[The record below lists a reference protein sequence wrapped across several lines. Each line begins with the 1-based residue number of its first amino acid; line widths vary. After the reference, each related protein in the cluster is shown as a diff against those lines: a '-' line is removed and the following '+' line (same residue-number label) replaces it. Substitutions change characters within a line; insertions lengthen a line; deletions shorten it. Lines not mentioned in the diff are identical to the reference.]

1 MSLFDSTPPATADFG
16 SAKRPLAE
24 RMRPERLEDFIG
36 QEHILGPGK
45 PLRRQI
51 ERDELTSIILW
62 GPPGVGKT
70 TLAQLIARLTR
81 CEFIPFS
88 AVLSGIKE
96 IKAVMADAERLRRMG
111 RRTILFIDEIHRF
124 NKAQQDAF
132 LPYVER
138 GDIILIGAT
147 TENPSF
153 EVISA
158 LLSRSRVYA
167 LRGAHR
173 AGDRDLLQ
181 RALPAR
187 AGCDA
192 SDATCWNRSPSTP
205 MATRARPT
213 TRWKPRRPHRNG
225 GELSGSRRA
234 GRHAAQ
240 SRCSTTRRGEEHFNL
255 ISALH
260 KSVRSSDADA
270 ALYWLTR
277 MLEAGEDRLYIAR
290 RLIRMASEDIGL
302 ADPRALE
309 QAIAAMQA
317 VHFLGIPEGDLAL
330 AQAAIYLSVAPKSD
344 AAYRAMGAVRED
356 VQNTIAEP
364 VPMNLRNAPTRSH
377 ESVGIRR
384 GLPARAQVR
393 RRHGGYGMPAA
404 LVRRAAILP
413 PDRPRHGKAHRRTP
427 GRDPAAA
434 PSERAIG
441 LPACRQPTRT
451 ASADAHAAGIA
462 QILFLNLQIQISG
475 LSRIERT

>member
-1 MSLFDSTPPATADFG
+1 VSLFDNTPPEPARTD
-16 SAKRPLAE
+16 AKRPLAE
-24 RMRPERLEDFIG
+24 RMRPERLEDYIG

-51 ERDELTSIILW
+51 ERDELSSIILW

-70 TLAQLIARLTR
+70 TLASLIARVTR

-111 RRTILFIDEIHRF
+111 KRTILFIDEIHRF

-167 LRGAHR
+167 LRGLTVPEIVT
-173 AGDRDLLQ
+173 LLK
-181 RALPAR
+181 RALPIL
-187 AGCDA
+187 GLTA
-192 SDATCWNRSPSTP
+192 SDELLEQIGIYVNGD
-205 MATRARPT
+205 ARQAYNT
-213 TRWKPRRPHRNG
+213 L
-225 GELSGSRRA
+225 EAAAAASGDVLAESAVQDAMQRKVLLYDK
-234 GRHAAQ
+234 
-240 SRCSTTRRGEEHFNL
+240 SGEEHFNL

-330 AQAAIYLSVAPKSD
+330 AQAAIYLCVAPKSD
-344 AAYRAMGAVRED
+344 AAYRAMGAVHED
-356 VQNTIAEP
+356 VEKTIAEP
-364 VPMNLRNAPTRSH
+364 VPMQLRNAPT
-377 ESVGIRR
+377 
-384 GLPARAQVR
+384 GLMKSW
-393 RRHGGYGMPAA
+393 GYGEGYQHAHKFENA
-404 LVRRAAILP
+404 LPDMECLP
-413 PDRPRHGKAHRRTP
+413 PSLAGRRYYFPTDRGVEKRIGERLEEIRKLREKHG
-427 GRDPAAA
+427 
-434 PSERAIG
+434 
-441 LPACRQPTRT
+441 
-451 ASADAHAAGIA
+451 
-462 QILFLNLQIQISG
+462 
-475 LSRIERT
+475 

>member
-1 MSLFDSTPPATADFG
+1 MSLFDNTPPDAPSPEASPSEHG
-16 SAKRPLAE
+16 RGQRPLAE
-24 RMRPERLEDFIG
+24 RMRPERMEDYVG

-70 TLAQLIARLTR
+70 TLARLIARLTR

-167 LRGAHR
+167 LRGLTVPETVS
-173 AGDRDLLQ
+173 LLQ
-181 RALPAR
+181 RALPMVGLQASEDLLEQIAIYSNGDGR
-187 AGCDA
+187 QAYNTLEAAAAAA
-192 SDATCWNRSPSTP
+192 SDGVLTAEAVQDAMQR
-205 MATRARPT
+205 
-213 TRWKPRRPHRNG
+213 KVLLYDKG
-225 GELSGSRRA
+225 
-234 GRHAAQ
+234 
-240 SRCSTTRRGEEHFNL
+240 GEEHFNL

-270 ALYWLTR
+270 ALYWLSR

-290 RLIRMASEDIGL
+290 RLIRMAIEDIGM

-309 QAIAAMQA
+309 QTVAVQQA

-330 AQAAIYLSVAPKSD
+330 AQAAIYLCVAPKSD
-344 AAYRAMGAVRED
+344 ASYRALAAVRED
-356 VQNTIAEP
+356 VEKTIAEP
-364 VPMNLRNAPTRSH
+364 VPMNLRNAPTRHMKEWGYGEGYQHAHKLENAIPDMPCLPPSLA
-377 ESVGIRR
+377 GKRYYFPTDR
-384 GLPARAQVR
+384 GLEKRIGER
-393 RRHGGYGMPAA
+393 LDEIRKLKEKGGA
-404 LVRRAAILP
+404 V
-413 PDRPRHGKAHRRTP
+413 
-427 GRDPAAA
+427 
-434 PSERAIG
+434 
-441 LPACRQPTRT
+441 
-451 ASADAHAAGIA
+451 
-462 QILFLNLQIQISG
+462 
-475 LSRIERT
+475 